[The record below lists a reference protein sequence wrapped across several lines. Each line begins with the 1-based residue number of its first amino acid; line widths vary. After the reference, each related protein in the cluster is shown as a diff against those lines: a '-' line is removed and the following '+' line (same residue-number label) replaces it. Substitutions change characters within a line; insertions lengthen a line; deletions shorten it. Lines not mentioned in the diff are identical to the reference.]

1 MLNMQPIYIYTINDH
16 LAGESLIIANGY
28 CSVIRGHP
36 STMEHRLM
44 LTLQARATANSIFGL
59 GIYLGGAFASLGA
72 FVDEQERK
80 DEGATATQQ
89 ASLV

>member
-1 MLNMQPIYIYTINDH
+1 
-16 LAGESLIIANGY
+16 
-28 CSVIRGHP
+28 
-36 STMEHRLM
+36 M